1 MLEKNKTIPC
11 KTLASAV
18 AAELSH
24 RPLLKMKENGNY
36 ATNTQPLTIS
46 NLLIGHNVTKGEE
59 SDPSRQY
66 SQFLLDFD

>member
-1 MLEKNKTIPC
+1 MRQYTTIDD
-11 KTLASAV
+11 
-18 AAELSH
+18 
-24 RPLLKMKENGNY
+24 
-36 ATNTQPLTIS
+36 IS